1 LKIIIIK
8 EVNAMH
14 KKILVPTDGSGN
26 AEKAGEYA
34 ISLANIS
41 GAEILFL
48 YVIDTDY
55 INSIRQHDLR
65 EQMDKDLMEEGKKA
79 VNKFEAKIEDKKSH
93 ISKLIN
99 TSNLIKE
106 GKPADVILKTIEEE
120 DIDQVVMGKCGK
132 HGIEKLITGS
142 TTEKVLSG
150 ATIPVNIIS

>member
-1 LKIIIIK
+1 
-8 EVNAMH
+8 M
-14 KKILVPTDGSGN
+14 
-26 AEKAGEYA
+26 
-34 ISLANIS
+34 
-41 GAEILFL
+41 
-48 YVIDTDY
+48 
-55 INSIRQHDLR
+55 
-65 EQMDKDLMEEGKKA
+65 
-79 VNKFEAKIEDKKSH
+79 
-93 ISKLIN
+93 IN